1 MSVQHLSGEAPLS
14 TPPPQAPFA
23 APAAGPA
30 PDAAFGAHTGP
41 YVPGPFCRFCGS
53 VPAVQATIRG
63 HQGFL
68 VIMKFLKLEG
78 PFCRSCGIAAHRS
91 MTEKSLW
98 QGWWGIASALI
109 NPVTMLLNLP
119 QRAKINKLAE
129 PLPGAPG
136 QPADP
141 GKPLT
146 RRPAILGLLIPV
158 IAVGAIAF
166 NVQQDPS
173 YADVGDCVH
182 SKHTV
187 TAGVEDNHPNVVVI
201 DCSDPDA
208 DARIVGKVSDGTN
221 RETACDRFSDSD
233 GYYTEERGSERL
245 TLCLHFLK

>member
-1 MSVQHLSGEAPLS
+1 MSVQHNSGEAPLS
-14 TPPPQAPFA
+14 TPPPQAPFD
-23 APAAGPA
+23 APTAGPA
-30 PDAAFGAHTGP
+30 PDAAFGAYTGP
-41 YVPGPFCRFCGS
+41 YTPGPSCRFCGS
-53 VPAVQATIRG
+53 VPAVEATIRG

-68 VIMKFLKLEG
+68 VIMKFLKLQG

-109 NPVTMLLNLP
+109 NPVTMLINLP
-119 QRAKINKLAE
+119 QRAKINKLTE

-141 GKPLT
+141 GRPLT

-166 NVQQDPS
+166 SVQQDPT
-173 YADVGDCVH
+173 YAGVGDCVH
-182 SKHTV
+182 NKHTM
-187 TAGVEDNHPNVVVI
+187 TAGVEDTRPDVVVLG
-201 DCSDPDA
+201 CSDPDA
-208 DARIVGKVSDGTN
+208 DARIVGKVSDTTN
-221 RETACDRFSDSD
+221 GETACERFADAD
-233 GYYTEERGSERL
+233 GYYTEEQGSDRF